1 VVLRGLPPTFG
12 VVLNLFAA
20 IGMIAI
26 LVFIHEFGHF
36 IVAKACGVHVK
47 VFSIGFGRSLV
58 GFHFKGTEYRL
69 SMLPF
74 GGYVQMAGADPFG
87 DGEEDDDWLEDPSTA
102 FLRRPVWQ
110 RLLVVSAGP
119 AFNLVLPLVLFTV
132 LLMAGEPQPANVVG
146 TVDREGLAAE
156 AGMMPGDVISA
167 IDGQPTNSWNSV
179 AKQFSIWEEGS
190 HTLTVTRSG
199 VDRRLDFDFDPDSG
213 VGIGISYLRPDT
225 VAGVDDPRSPAGQAG
240 VVTGDVIASINGASV
255 TDWLAIKEA
264 LNAAPSADVAVGLA
278 DGRALTM
285 SPSEWTPHDPA
296 LIHDAAES
304 WGLTPTTFFVGGVGE
319 TLDKDSTDLLAGCRP
334 VATKTESPAHR
345 AGLRMG
351 DRFLRI
357 DGQLIRGWSDVLKGV
372 RSTMNGEGE
381 AATARSVRLEVVRSG
396 EVLDLSLTPQVIRD
410 TNALGRYYFRPVLGV
425 TRMGALVDGPQTRVY
440 YSFPNAVNRA
450 WDETSRLSGYVIEQ
464 IGKLITGAAAVQK
477 SLGGPVEMVRQASSA
492 AEKGIFVW
500 ARLMGM
506 LSISLGIINLLPVPV
521 LDGGQ
526 FLFYA
531 VEGLRGRPLSLAI
544 RERAQQLG
552 VLFLVLLM
560 MSVLFFDIRRL
571 FE

>member
-1 VVLRGLPPTFG
+1 
-12 VVLNLFAA
+12 LNLFAA

-58 GFHFKGTEYRL
+58 GFNFKGTEYRL

-87 DGEEDDDWLEDPSTA
+87 TGEEDDDWLEDPSTS

-119 AFNLVLPLVLFTV
+119 AFNLILPLVLFTV
-132 LLMAGEPQPANVVG
+132 LLMAGEPQPSNVVG
-146 TVDREGLAAE
+146 TVEREGLAAE
-156 AGMMPGDVISA
+156 AGMMPGDVIAA

-179 AKQFSIWEEGS
+179 AKQFSVWDEGV

-199 VDRRLDFDFDPDSG
+199 VDRRLDFDFDPDG
-213 VGIGISYLRPDT
+213 DLGIGISYLRPDG
-225 VAGVDDPRSPAGQAG
+225 VAGVDDPNSPAGQAG
-240 VVTGDVIASINGASV
+240 ISTGDVIASVDDVLV
-255 TDWLAIKEA
+255 TDWLSIKAA
-264 LNAAPSADVAVGLA
+264 LGAVGQTVAVGLA
-278 DGRALTM
+278 DGRTFTM
-285 SPSEWTPHDPA
+285 ARSEWRPHDPA
-296 LIHDAAES
+296 LVQDDAGV

-319 TLDKDSTDLLAGCRP
+319 TLDKDSTDVLAGCRP

-345 AGLRMG
+345 AGLRAG

-381 AATARSVRLEVVRSG
+381 AATARAVRLEVVRSG

-440 YSFPNAVNRA
+440 YSFPDAVNRA
-450 WDETSRLSGYVIEQ
+450 WDETRRLSGYVIEQ

-531 VEGLRGRPLSLAI
+531 IEGLRGRPLSLAI

-560 MSVLFFDIRRL
+560 MSVLFFDLRRL